1 MQGRKNYQ
9 EKLFTSFQL
18 SDRVPEENIYRQVLK
33 LIDFRFLYQATAPY
47 YGKEGQAS
55 VDPVVFFKLMLV
67 GYLENITSDRKIIQS
82 ASMRMDLLFFIGYD
96 IDEPLPWHST
106 LSRTRK
112 LYGEDV
118 FLSLF
123 QEVLKQC
130 INKRMLSGR
139 RQAVDSMFI
148 KANASMESLLEKDI
162 LADAATY
169 SAELKENEEEDKDK
183 TRTLPVVKSKDE
195 RFGKSQKRNNK
206 THYSPSD
213 PDSRI
218 ATKPGKPTL
227 LNYLGQVSVDTGS
240 HVITHAQA
248 FHADKRDSQCL
259 GEVLNQTVDNLGREG
274 LIMEEVL
281 ADTNYSSTESLET
294 LEKMELRGYIPN
306 FGGFKPEREG
316 FSYDPEHDHYVCS
329 QGKYLKYKGLKKNHS
344 LSKQYLSRSSDC
356 KECPIRLSCIGKSRN
371 KMITETLSRPLFM
384 QMEQRVKSKKGQ
396 RMKNL
401 RHSTVEPVIG
411 TLVNYLGIKK
421 LNTRGLSNATKCLL
435 MSAIAYNLKKLIK
448 FKAPLAANWSR
459 RSLIDRLNNKIN
471 QFISVFSVY
480 RKFLI
485 ITELQ
490 NGNYREMSRKFNFYK
505 R

>member
-18 SDRVPEENIYRQVLK
+18 SDRVPEGNIYRQVLK
-33 LIDFRFLYQATAPY
+33 LIDFQFLYRATSSY
-47 YGKEGQAS
+47 YGREGQAS

-67 GYLENITSDRKIIQS
+67 GYMENIASDRKIIQS

-130 INKRMLSGR
+130 INKGMLSGR

-162 LADAATY
+162 LADAATF
-169 SAELKENEEEDKDK
+169 SAELKDNEDDNDGK
-183 TRTLPVVKSKDE
+183 TRTMPIVKSKNE
-195 RFGKSQKRNNK
+195 RFGNGQKRNNK
-206 THYSPSD
+206 THYSPTD

-218 ATKPGKPTL
+218 ATKPGKQVL

-248 FHADKRDSQCL
+248 FLADKRDSQCL
-259 GEVLNQTVDNLGREG
+259 GEILNQTNDNLRREG
-274 LIMEEVL
+274 LIMEEIL
-281 ADTNYSSTESLET
+281 ADTNYSSTESLEALKNMKLT
-294 LEKMELRGYIPN
+294 GYIPN
-306 FGGFKPEREG
+306 LGSFKPEREG
-316 FSYDPEHDHYVCS
+316 FIYDPEHDHYVCS
-329 QGKYLKYKGLKKNHS
+329 QGKKLNYKGLKKSRS
-344 LSKQYLSRSSDC
+344 LSKQYMSNSSDC
-356 KECPIRLSCIGKSRN
+356 KDCPIRLSCIGKSSQ

-384 QMEQRVKSKKGQ
+384 QMEQRVKTRKGQ

-411 TLVNYLGIKK
+411 TLVNYLNMKK

-448 FKAPLAANWSR
+448 FKAPGASNWSR
-459 RSLIDRLNNKIN
+459 KSLIDRLNNKTSR
-471 QFISVFSVY
+471 FLSVFSMCWE
-480 RKFLI
+480 FLA
-485 ITELQ
+485 IT
-490 NGNYREMSRKFNFYK
+490 GHKTKNYSQMSLNFNFYK